1 MITCVE
7 KRNKLREEFDR
18 LVESH
23 NIDEL
28 SSPEIVE
35 EAIRLERLLNRIK

>member
-23 NIDEL
+23 NFDEL

-35 EAIRLERLLNRIK
+35 EAIRLECLLNRIK